1 MQAPNAE
8 MPPVSVAERNEIF
21 KPFLAGALE
30 QHLAA
35 SAIKGKGKGKKKGGT
50 AKGGEKKKK

>member
-8 MPPVSVAERNEIF
+8 MPPVSVAERNEIL

-35 SAIKGKGKGKKKGGT
+35 SAVKGKGKKKGGA